1 MIDPQIHAGA
11 QRQAELEAAKAAFFI
26 SGGSIKQCELMQTE
40 PRKPSVWNG
49 AITQRNG
56 ARRSFTEKERQL
68 AGLIRGYALV
78 TTKHGDVRLTAVEVR
93 NKLRADGEKLT
104 TPQVEQIAAKFQIVL
119 AFGGRNF

>member
-11 QRQAELEAAKAAFFI
+11 QRQAELEAAKAAFFM
-26 SGGSIKQCELMQTE
+26 SGGQVQECGLCETA
-40 PRKPSVWNG
+40 PHKPASWNG
-49 AITQRNG
+49 AITQRKD

-78 TTKHGDVRLTAVEVR
+78 KTAHGDVRRTAVEVR
-93 NKLRADGEKLT
+93 NKLRTDGEKLT

-119 AFGGRNF
+119 AFGGSKF